1 MSHRASQWNKSRKP
15 PSSPS
20 AISREWIERL
30 QSGVI
35 GEGRLIPGPFG
46 DCPLLYADYTASG
59 RALDI
64 VERAIQEEVLPLYA
78 NTHTETSYTG
88 KMTTRLREAARQAV
102 AESVGADDE
111 YAVIFAGA
119 GATAAI
125 DRCCRILEL
134 THGQVAA
141 KAAKPV
147 VFVGPYEHHS
157 NDLVW
162 RECDVDLVRTPLDSD
177 GLVDLG
183 ILEQQLQAHAERDVK
198 VVAFSAASNV
208 TGILSPVAQ
217 IAKLAHQYGG
227 LAVFDY
233 AASGPYVA
241 INMAG
246 SGQGDHLDAVFL
258 SPHKFVGGPGS
269 SGVLVIRKAVCRN
282 AKPSI
287 AGGGTVSYVTASH
300 HRYVQ
305 NVERREEAGTP
316 NILGDIRAGLAF
328 RIKAKV
334 GTETIEL
341 REKELVA
348 MAVERWQKIANLNLL
363 GSLNAPRL
371 AIFSF
376 NITAGE
382 RAIHHN
388 LVVAMLNDLFGI
400 QARGGCSCAGPYGHE
415 LLSID
420 SDTAAAHEALVQKGR
435 SIYRPGWVRLGFNF
449 FFSNESANYVISAV
463 EFIAR
468 YAPALMKLYSVD
480 EHSGVW
486 VAQRPDASAQ
496 SEESVTPCL
505 LDTLFTKDASVGT
518 ADEATVLDCF
528 ARALEL
534 VELAE
539 ALPLPVNRH
548 AEDVPVR
555 WFWWPHEAEQ
565 AMQTQAEMMP

>member
-1 MSHRASQWNKSRKP
+1 M
-15 PSSPS
+15 
-20 AISREWIERL
+20 ERL
-30 QSGVI
+30 QRGVI
-35 GEGRLIPGPFG
+35 GEGASIPGPFG
-46 DCPLLYADYTASG
+46 TCPLLYADYTASG

-64 VERAIQEEVLPLYA
+64 VEHAIQKEVLPLYA

-102 AESVGADDE
+102 AESVGANDE

-134 THGQVAA
+134 TPGQVASQA
-141 KAAKPV
+141 VKPV

-157 NDLVW
+157 NDLMW
-162 RECDVDLVRTPLDSD
+162 RECDVDLVRIPLGSH
-177 GLVDLG
+177 GLPDLMV
-183 ILEQQLQAHAERDVK
+183 LEQQLSAYAERKIK

-208 TGILSPVAQ
+208 TGTLTPVHQ
-217 IAKLAHQYGG
+217 VAKLAHQYGG
-227 LAVFDY
+227 LAIFDY

-246 SGQGDHLDAVFL
+246 SGHDDYLDAIFL

-287 AGGGTVSYVTASH
+287 AGGGTVSYVTAAH
-300 HRYVQ
+300 HRYVRD
-305 NVERREEAGTP
+305 VERREEAGTP
-316 NILGDIRAGLAF
+316 NILGDIRAGMAF
-328 RIKAKV
+328 RIKQNIGAEV
-334 GTETIEL
+334 IESC
-341 REKELVA
+341 EKELVA
-348 MAVERWQKIANLNLL
+348 MAVARWQKVANLTLL
-363 GSLNAPRL
+363 GSLDVPRL

-376 NITAGE
+376 NIIAGDK
-382 RAIHHN
+382 AIHHN

-415 LLSID
+415 LLGID
-420 SDTAAAHEALVQKGR
+420 HEMATQHETLVQKGR

-449 FFSNESANYVISAV
+449 FFSNETANYVISAV
-463 EFIAR
+463 EFIAN
-468 YAPALMKLYSVD
+468 YAAVLMKLYSVD
-480 EHSGVW
+480 EASGVW
-486 VAQRPDASAQ
+486 IAQYPELPAQ
-496 SEESVTPCL
+496 PEAQVTPGL
-505 LDTLFTKDASVGT
+505 LDTLLYQSALNTPAEKT
-518 ADEATVLDCF
+518 EAADCF

-534 VELAE
+534 VEQAK
-539 ALPLPVNRH
+539 ALPLPANRH
-548 AEDVPVR
+548 NADDTPVR

-565 AMQTQAEMMP
+565 AIQTQIEMMP